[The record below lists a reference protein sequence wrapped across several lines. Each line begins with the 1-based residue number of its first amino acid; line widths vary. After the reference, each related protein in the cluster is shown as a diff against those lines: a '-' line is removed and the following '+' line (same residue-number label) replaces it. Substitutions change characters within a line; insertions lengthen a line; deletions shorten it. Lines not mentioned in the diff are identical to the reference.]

1 MGNVSLF
8 NSVTIGANG
17 LGLITYQ
24 DASYQDL
31 LIAHCAN
38 IACTVA
44 AKIIGVDGFPLL
56 SYDDIIHRS
65 LKVMHCEN
73 PFCTPF
79 FRRR

>member
-1 MGNVSLF
+1 MSLC
-8 NSVTIGANG
+8 NSVTIGTNG
-17 LGLITYQ
+17 LGSITYQ

-44 AKIIGVDGFPLL
+44 AKITGVDGFPLL
-56 SYDDIIHRS
+56 SYYDITHRS
-65 LKVMHCEN
+65 GKVMHCEN

>member
-24 DASYQDL
+24 DASNQDL

-56 SYDDIIHRS
+56 SYYDIIHRS

-73 PFCTPF
+73 PFCTRF
-79 FRRR
+79 FHRR